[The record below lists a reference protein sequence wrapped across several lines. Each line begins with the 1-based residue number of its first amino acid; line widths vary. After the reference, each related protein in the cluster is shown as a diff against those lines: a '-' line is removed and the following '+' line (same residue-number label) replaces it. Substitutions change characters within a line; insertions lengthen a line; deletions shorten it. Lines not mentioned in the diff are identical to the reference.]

1 MTAARSR
8 DIDLANWPVAILAG
22 GLATRLR
29 PATNDIPKTLLAV
42 AGEPF
47 LVHQLRLLRSEGF
60 RKMVLCVGYL
70 GELIEANIGDGKR
83 LGLQID
89 YSFDG
94 PTLLGTG
101 GALKGAIPRLGEQ
114 FLVIYG
120 DSYMP
125 VDYFAI
131 IEAFVRSGKPA
142 LMTVFKNEGRWDASN
157 VWLEAGKIR
166 RYDKRLRMAEM
177 RHIDYGIAVLNAD
190 VFTSFPD
197 NQPFDLADVYSRLI
211 SRNQMVAYEVK
222 QRFYEIGSPEGL
234 AELDSLLRDK
244 PAAMSQ

>member
-1 MTAARSR
+1 MTARRR

-29 PATNDIPKTLLAV
+29 PSTDKIPKALLSV

-60 RKMVLCVGYL
+60 RKIVLCVSYL
-70 GELIEANIGDGKR
+70 GELIEEKIGDGKR

-101 GALKGAIPRLGEQ
+101 GALKGAIPKLDEQ
-114 FLVIYG
+114 FLAIYG

-125 VDYFAI
+125 VDYAAVV
-131 IEAFVRSGKPA
+131 EAFVLTEKPA

-157 VWLEAGKIR
+157 VWFEAGKIR

-177 RHIDYGIAVLNAD
+177 RHIDYGIAVMNAG

-197 NQPFDLADVYSRLI
+197 NQPFDLADVYSRLV
-211 SRNQMVAYEVK
+211 SQNQMVAYEVK

-234 AELDSLLRDK
+234 AGLDSLLRDK
-244 PAAMSQ
+244 RAAMSR

>member
-1 MTAARSR
+1 
-8 DIDLANWPVAILAG
+8 
-22 GLATRLR
+22 
-29 PATNDIPKTLLAV
+29 
-42 AGEPF
+42 
-47 LVHQLRLLRSEGF
+47 LRLLRSEGF
-60 RKMVLCVGYL
+60 RKIVLCVGYL
-70 GELIEANIGDGKR
+70 GDLIEATIGDGKR
-83 LGLQID
+83 LGLQIE

-101 GALKGAIPRLGEQ
+101 GALKRAISRLGEH

-131 IEAFVRSGKPA
+131 IETFVRSGEPA

-166 RYDKRLRMAEM
+166 RYDKRLRMADM

-197 NQPFDLADVYSRLI
+197 NQPFDLADVYSRLV
-211 SRNQMVAYEVK
+211 SQNQMVAYEAK
-222 QRFYEIGSPEGL
+222 QRFYEIGSREGL
-234 AELDSLLRDK
+234 VELDSLLRAK
-244 PAAMSQ
+244 PAAMSR

>member
-1 MTAARSR
+1 
-8 DIDLANWPVAILAG
+8 LANCPVAILAG

-29 PATNDIPKTLLAV
+29 PATDKIPKALLPV

-47 LVHQLRLLRSEGF
+47 LVHELRLLRSEGF
-60 RKMVLCVGYL
+60 RKIVLCVGYL
-70 GELIEANIGDGKR
+70 GDLIEAKIGDGKR

-101 GALKGAIPRLGEQ
+101 GALKGAIPKLGEH

-157 VWLEAGKIR
+157 VWFEAGKIR
-166 RYDKRLRMAEM
+166 LYDKRLRMAEM
-177 RHIDYGIAVLNAD
+177 RHIDYGIAVLNAA
-190 VFTSFPD
+190 VFASFLD
-197 NQPFDLADVYSRLI
+197 NQPFDLADVYSRLV
-211 SRNQMVAYEVK
+211 SQNQMVAYEVK

-234 AELDSLLRDK
+234 AELNSLLRDK
-244 PAAMSQ
+244 PAAISR

>member
-1 MTAARSR
+1 MTVRRR

-29 PATNDIPKTLLAV
+29 PATDKIPKTLLSV

-70 GELIEANIGDGKR
+70 GELIEAKIGDGKR

-101 GALKGAIPRLGEQ
+101 GALKGAISRLGEQ
-114 FLVIYG
+114 FLLIYG

-131 IEAFVRSGKPA
+131 IEAFVRSGEPA

-197 NQPFDLADVYSRLI
+197 NQPFDLADVYSRLV
-211 SRNQMVAYEVK
+211 SQNQMVAYEVK

-244 PAAMSQ
+244 PTAMFR